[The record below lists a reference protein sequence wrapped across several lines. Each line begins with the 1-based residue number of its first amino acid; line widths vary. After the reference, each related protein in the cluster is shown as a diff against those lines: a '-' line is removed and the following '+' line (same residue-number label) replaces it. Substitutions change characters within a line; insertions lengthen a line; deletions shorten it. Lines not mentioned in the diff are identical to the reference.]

1 MVFSYL
7 NFDSSSF
14 SSRVAMITT
23 GKASTRKRRQ
33 ILIVM
38 LTSVHFGLFL
48 RFFAIVCSATVAI
61 LVAPFG
67 YDPVTF
73 RIE

>member
-1 MVFSYL
+1 
-7 NFDSSSF
+7 
-14 SSRVAMITT
+14 MITT
-23 GKASTRKRRQ
+23 GKAGTKKRRQ

>member
-1 MVFSYL
+1 MVFSYR

-14 SSRVAMITT
+14 SSCVAMITT
-23 GKASTRKRRQ
+23 GKAGTRKRRQ

-38 LTSVHFGLFL
+38 LTGVHFGLFL
-48 RFFAIVCSATVAI
+48 RFFAIICSATVAV

-67 YDPVTF
+67 YDPETF